1 MAPVKFHTVLSSL
14 SLALALV
21 LGACASNTDGPDTA
35 GGDNNQAG
43 GSGNGSS
50 NGTNNGSGN
59 GTNVD
64 PLAAAPTLRMTAN
77 EVVESYRHI
86 HYEFRQPAEHGVS
99 RELTVTQHVEVL
111 IPPGADQDSP
121 VFFLLDNEQD
131 STVDGLMKTT
141 ALLRFFGSKMIYVA
155 AEHRG
160 YGQSLSDSSD
170 QSVPTYVS
178 HEQAVEDAHAV
189 IQTLKKEYR
198 GPWMSIGYS
207 YGGALVT
214 ELGARHPEDSDVFVA
229 SSAPFLWTSGADHYE
244 GYVRERLGDET
255 FKKAAAVMEMLQPT
269 QMFSPKWENREFMEG
284 VWLGL
289 TQYSWAQPYMG
300 AVSVVLDKPLDEIL
314 STSRTLDESVAGG
327 LATLYAKT
335 RARLRVSREEALAED
350 YTWRVYHFQQCSDF
364 GVFFTSPSHDGVFL
378 RTLEEHEAE
387 CVQMFGEKNVLA
399 LDSGAVHW
407 DLFDRIPSY
416 QKANHPKLVYVR
428 GGNDPWQVHGPDAP
442 NWTPRVH

>member
-1 MAPVKFHTVLSSL
+1 
-14 SLALALV
+14 
-21 LGACASNTDGPDTA
+21 
-35 GGDNNQAG
+35 
-43 GSGNGSS
+43 
-50 NGTNNGSGN
+50 
-59 GTNVD
+59 
-64 PLAAAPTLRMTAN
+64 
-77 EVVESYRHI
+77 
-86 HYEFRQPAEHGVS
+86 
-99 RELTVTQHVEVL
+99 
-111 IPPGADQDSP
+111 
-121 VFFLLDNEQD
+121 
-131 STVDGLMKTT
+131 
-141 ALLRFFGSKMIYVA
+141 
-155 AEHRG
+155 
-160 YGQSLSDSSD
+160 
-170 QSVPTYVS
+170 
-178 HEQAVEDAHAV
+178 
-189 IQTLKKEYR
+189 
-198 GPWMSIGYS
+198 
-207 YGGALVT
+207 
-214 ELGARHPEDSDVFVA
+214 
-229 SSAPFLWTSGADHYE
+229 
-244 GYVRERLGDET
+244 
-255 FKKAAAVMEMLQPT
+255 
-269 QMFSPKWENREFMEG
+269 MFSPKWENREFMEG

-442 NWTPRVH
+442 NWTPRVHHDKYDVYDTEWGVFVDVPNGFHMPDRDDTDVALAMFVEAFRLGGFNSND